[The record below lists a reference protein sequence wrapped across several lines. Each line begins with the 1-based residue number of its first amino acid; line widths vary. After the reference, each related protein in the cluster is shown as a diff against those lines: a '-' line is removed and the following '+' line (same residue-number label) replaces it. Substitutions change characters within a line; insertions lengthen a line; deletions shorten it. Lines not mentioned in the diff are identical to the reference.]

1 VNERKLERA
10 IRAYIDARNE
20 NPKPF
25 QWVRTTNDILAAVS
39 RFCLRTSPE
48 HYVAYF

>member
-1 VNERKLERA
+1 MNERKLERA

-25 QWVRTTNDILAAVS
+25 KWVRTADEILEAVN
-39 RFCLRTSPE
+39 RACLRTSPE
-48 HYVAYF
+48 NYVAYL